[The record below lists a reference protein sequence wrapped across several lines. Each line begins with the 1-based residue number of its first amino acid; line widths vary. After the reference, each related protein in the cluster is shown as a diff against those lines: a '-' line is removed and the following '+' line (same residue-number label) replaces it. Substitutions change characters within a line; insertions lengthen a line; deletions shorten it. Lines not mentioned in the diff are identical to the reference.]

1 MSATVAAP
9 LVAAI
14 EQAWADIRERHPEVP
29 EVVVTIG
36 SGSEA
41 KGMKLGHF
49 AAARWV
55 RGEDELHE
63 LFVGGEGLAGGAA
76 SVLATLLHEAAHAAA
91 QSRGIQDTSR
101 QGRYHNQRFKSIA
114 EGLGLTIEHDQSIG
128 WSVTTLPRH
137 TEAEYAETITT
148 LHTAITAHR
157 RAEAIA
163 TGGGRKSN
171 NNGAA
176 VVCGCG
182 RKVRASLTVIE
193 AGPIICG
200 ICGTPFGS
208 EENS

>member
-14 EQAWADIRERHPEVP
+14 EDAWAAIRERHEDVP

-36 SGSEA
+36 SGSDA

-49 AAARWV
+49 AAQRWV

-63 LFVGGEGLAGGAA
+63 LFVGGEGLAAGAA

-91 QSRGIQDTSR
+91 QVRGIKDTSR

-114 EGLGLTIEHDQSIG
+114 ESFGLAIEHDDRIG
-128 WSVTTLPRH
+128 WSLTALPQS
-137 TEAEYAETITT
+137 TEAGYAETVAM
-148 LHTAITAHR
+148 LHQAITAHR
-157 RAEAIA
+157 RAEAV
-163 TGGGRKSN
+163 TVGGGRKSN

-176 VVCGCG
+176 AECDCG
-182 RKVRASLTVIE
+182 RKIRASLTVFD

-200 ICGTPFGS
+200 ICGGEFVADV
-208 EENS
+208 